1 VEVAGDGPGGIA
13 AAKHRRP
20 DLIILD
26 LMLPGADG
34 FTVLSALRRDGMDV
48 RILIL
53 SAKSEE
59 ADKVY
64 GFGVGADDFV
74 TKPFGLSELLARVN
88 ALLRRSTAP
97 RDVGADSYAFGDVT
111 INVDAR
117 TVTKGSIPVSLTPK
131 EFELLLEFARHPST
145 VLSRARL
152 LRDVWGHAPDIQ
164 TRTVDI
170 HIGELR
176 RKLEGEVAEPRHF
189 VTVWKAGYRFD
200 P

>member
-1 VEVAGDGPGGIA
+1 MEVAGDGPSGIA
-13 AAKHRRP
+13 AAKRRRP
-20 DLIILD
+20 DLVILD

-34 FTVLSALRRDGMDV
+34 FTVLSTLRRDGMDV

-88 ALLRRSTAP
+88 ALLRRGTAA
-97 RDVGADSYAFGDVT
+97 RDVGAASYAFGDVA

-117 TVTKGSIPVSLTPK
+117 TVTKGGVPVSLTPK
-131 EFELLLEFARHPST
+131 EFDLLLAFARHPST

>member
-1 VEVAGDGPGGIA
+1 VEVAGDGPTGVA
-13 AAKHRRP
+13 AAKRQRP
-20 DLIILD
+20 DLVILD
-26 LMLPGADG
+26 LMLPGSDG
-34 FTVLSALRRDGMDV
+34 FAVLSTLRRDGMDAPV
-48 RILIL
+48 LIL

-88 ALLRRSTAP
+88 ALLRRSTVA
-97 RDVGADSYAFGDVT
+97 RQGGAAICAFGDVA
-111 INVDAR
+111 INADAR
-117 TVTKGSIPVSLTPK
+117 TVTKAGVPVQLTPK

-170 HIGELR
+170 HLGELR

>member
-1 VEVAGDGPGGIA
+1 MEVAGDGPSGIA

-20 DLIILD
+20 DLVILD

-34 FTVLSALRRDGMDV
+34 FTVLSTLRRDGMDV

-59 ADKVY
+59 DDKVY

-97 RDVGADSYAFGDVT
+97 RDVGAASHAFGDVA

-117 TVTKGSIPVSLTPK
+117 TVTKGGVPVSLTPK
-131 EFELLLEFARHPST
+131 EFDLLLAFARHPST

-176 RKLEGEVAEPRHF
+176 RKLEGDVAEPRHF

>member
-1 VEVAGDGPGGIA
+1 
-13 AAKHRRP
+13 
-20 DLIILD
+20 
-26 LMLPGADG
+26 MLPGADG
-34 FTVLSALRRDGMDV
+34 FTVLATLRRDGMEAPV
-48 RILIL
+48 LIL
-53 SAKSEE
+53 SAKGEE

-88 ALLRRSTAP
+88 ALLRRSAAA
-97 RDVGADSYAFGDVT
+97 RDGGAATYAFGDVT

-117 TVTKGSIPVSLTPK
+117 TVTKAGMPVSMTPK
-131 EFELLLEFARHPST
+131 EFDLLLAFARHPST